1 MEDKNLEIG
10 QEVTI
15 NIPFTYTIGEEGPI
29 SGRIIKTI
37 NDAKNEVLGE
47 ISQGLVGEIYL
58 TVS

>member
-10 QEVTI
+10 QVVTI
-15 NIPFTYTIGEEGPI
+15 NIPFTYTIGEDGPI

-37 NDAKNEVLGE
+37 NDAKNEVLAE
-47 ISQGLVGEIYL
+47 VAQGLVGEIYL

>member
-1 MEDKNLEIG
+1 MEDKNLEAG
-10 QEVTI
+10 QVVTI

-37 NDAKNEVLGE
+37 ADAKNEVLAE
-47 ISQGLVGEIYL
+47 VAQGLVGEIYL